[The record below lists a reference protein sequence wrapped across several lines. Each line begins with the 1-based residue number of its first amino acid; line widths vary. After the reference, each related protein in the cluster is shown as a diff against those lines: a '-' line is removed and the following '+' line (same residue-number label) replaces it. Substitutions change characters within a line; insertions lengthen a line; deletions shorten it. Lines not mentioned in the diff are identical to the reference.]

1 MKIPEVPAPT
11 RIDHITPSLYEEL
24 LVCPAKVTWASGGDR
39 NALPPHPMA
48 LLGVAFH
55 GVMEAA
61 QRAELGENVDLRRRN
76 ARELFDHIADSLH
89 AEAHPLLRVKFPA
102 TQKLPYYNLVR
113 ERVAL
118 LASEAEAPPPA
129 TTEGAF
135 GSPARLSERRFS
147 SADGTIAGRPD
158 LVDVNNAEVIDYKAG
173 QGADDATIVTDR
185 EARQLRLYAYLA
197 HEAGIDIRRGTV
209 VRGEGTRVSIQI
221 PKETAEEEAVRAR
234 QAMVDYNASI
244 ERSSFAQLARP
255 VPDSCRVCRCI
266 PLCEAFWEAADCGW
280 FAESSVHCIEGTVV
294 ELEEVTMQGVPV
306 ATLGVEV
313 RRGTS
318 ERGTASFEQVPVSWF
333 EADGDRGP
341 TTGDVVRIVNGHV
354 THLHDPMIVRPDR
367 TMTSIWRVEGEHG
380 SRPSG
385 ADSHGEQ

>member
-24 LVCPAKVTWASGGDR
+24 LVCPAKVTWASAGDR

-55 GVMEAA
+55 GVMEDA
-61 QRAELGENVDLRRRN
+61 QRGELGENVDLRRRN
-76 ARELFDHIADSLH
+76 ARERFDHIADALH

-113 ERVAL
+113 ERAAL
-118 LASEAEAPPPA
+118 LASAVEVPPPA

-135 GSPARLSERRFS
+135 GNPATLSERSFS

-158 LVDVNNAEVIDYKAG
+158 LVDVYEAEVIDYKAG
-173 QGADDATIVTDR
+173 QGPDDATIVTDR

-209 VRGEGTRVSIQI
+209 VRGQGTRVSIQI
-221 PKETAEEEAVRAR
+221 PKETAEEEALKAR

-255 VPDSCRVCRCI
+255 APDSCRVCRCI
-266 PLCEAFWEAADCGW
+266 PLCEAFWKAADVGW
-280 FAESSVHCIEGTVV
+280 FAESSVHCIEGTIV

-313 RRGTS
+313 RRGTT
-318 ERGTASFEQVPVSWF
+318 ERGTASLEQVPVSWF

-341 TTGDVVRIVNGHV
+341 TIGDVVRIVCGHV
-354 THLHDPMIVRPDR
+354 TDSHDPMIVRPDR
-367 TMTSIWRVEGEHG
+367 TMTSIWRVEGEHD